1 MEKLKNVKIYVGLFY
16 LVLLSFFLIFFFSKF
31 DLKEVTS
38 YNFIQSNRDYFFK
51 LKESNL
57 IIISFIFLSLT
68 IFWVLLLGFGS
79 PVALLGGFIFGKW
92 LGTFLVAIGLT
103 FGATIFYM
111 IANFFF
117 KNLIREKFLSKYQS
131 LESKFKKNEF
141 MFFIL
146 YRFIGGIPFQIA
158 NLLPVLFNV
167 SIKNY
172 LIGTFLGIL
181 PALFVIVSLGSGIE
195 NIINQNELAPSM
207 LDMLSSSEIYIPIL
221 GFVFLLIIV
230 LFIKKKININNY

>member
-1 MEKLKNVKIYVGLFY
+1 
-16 LVLLSFFLIFFFSKF
+16 
-31 DLKEVTS
+31 
-38 YNFIQSNRDYFFK
+38 
-51 LKESNL
+51 
-57 IIISFIFLSLT
+57 
-68 IFWVLLLGFGS
+68 
-79 PVALLGGFIFGKW
+79 
-92 LGTFLVAIGLT
+92 
-103 FGATIFYM
+103 M

-172 LIGTFLGIL
+172 LIGTFIGIL
-181 PALFVIVSLGSGIE
+181 PQIFVMVSLGSGIE

-230 LFIKKKININNY
+230 LFIKKKIDVNNY

>member
-57 IIISFIFLSLT
+57 IIISFIFLLLT

-230 LFIKKKININNY
+230 LFIKKKIDVNNY

>member
-1 MEKLKNVKIYVGLFY
+1 
-16 LVLLSFFLIFFFSKF
+16 
-31 DLKEVTS
+31 
-38 YNFIQSNRDYFFK
+38 
-51 LKESNL
+51 
-57 IIISFIFLSLT
+57 
-68 IFWVLLLGFGS
+68 
-79 PVALLGGFIFGKW
+79 
-92 LGTFLVAIGLT
+92 
-103 FGATIFYM
+103 
-111 IANFFF
+111 
-117 KNLIREKFLSKYQS
+117 
-131 LESKFKKNEF
+131 

-181 PALFVIVSLGSGIE
+181 PALFVMVSLGSGIE

>member
-131 LESKFKKNEF
+131 LESKFNKNEF

-172 LIGTFLGIL
+172 LIGTFFGIL
-181 PALFVIVSLGSGIE
+181 PQLFVMVSLGSGIE

>member
-92 LGTFLVAIGLT
+92 LGIFLVAIGLT

-181 PALFVIVSLGSGIE
+181 PQLFVMVSLGSGIE

>member
-1 MEKLKNVKIYVGLFY
+1 
-16 LVLLSFFLIFFFSKF
+16 
-31 DLKEVTS
+31 
-38 YNFIQSNRDYFFK
+38 
-51 LKESNL
+51 
-57 IIISFIFLSLT
+57 
-68 IFWVLLLGFGS
+68 
-79 PVALLGGFIFGKW
+79 
-92 LGTFLVAIGLT
+92 
-103 FGATIFYM
+103 
-111 IANFFF
+111 
-117 KNLIREKFLSKYQS
+117 
-131 LESKFKKNEF
+131 

-181 PALFVIVSLGSGIE
+181 PALFVMVSLGSGIE

-230 LFIKKKININNY
+230 LFIKKKININNH

>member
-181 PALFVIVSLGSGIE
+181 PQLFVIVSLGSGIE

-230 LFIKKKININNY
+230 LFIKKKIDVNNY

>member
-31 DLKEVTS
+31 ELKEVTS
-38 YNFIQSNRDYFFK
+38 YNFIQSNRDYFFQ

-158 NLLPVLFNV
+158 NLLPALFNV

-181 PALFVIVSLGSGIE
+181 PQLFVIVSLGSGIE

>member
-31 DLKEVTS
+31 ELKEVTS

-158 NLLPVLFNV
+158 NILPALFNV
-167 SIKNY
+167 GIKNY

-181 PALFVIVSLGSGIE
+181 PQIFVMVSLGSGIE